1 MNFLTRFGKLTA
13 CTALLTAASALAAH
27 ATATATGNEYDGI
40 VDLQNFAQ
48 GILDNGGAMAI
59 MIISVIL
66 GGAFY
71 TFKRDVMALMA
82 PLIVGIFFSVGLNIA
97 TSFAGATAGTTQYVV
112 EMTSQK

>member
-1 MNFLTRFGKLTA
+1 MKLFTKLGRLTA
-13 CTALLTAASALAAH
+13 CTAILTSASALAAH
-27 ATATATGNEYDGI
+27 ATATAQGNEYDGI

-97 TSFAGATAGTTQYVV
+97 TSFAGATAGTTQYVAAITTL
-112 EMTSQK
+112 E